1 MAKKPTNGKSG
12 SKNRGS
18 DKGESAAKPSSP
30 AVGGPGSIDI
40 EQVERLMHLM
50 AQNGVLELE
59 VQDGVDRRVR
69 LSRRAPDAPTMFL
82 PGPLAHTPAQASVH
96 PTHHAPP
103 PQPTPPIDAGPPP
116 GTIEFCSPMVGTFYR
131 SPNPESPPYCV
142 PGDRVGAETVVC
154 IIEAMKVMNEIKA
167 ELSGEIVDVLVENGE
182 AVEYGQPLFLIKKAG

>member
-1 MAKKPTNGKSG
+1 MAKKATNGKGG

-18 DKGESAAKPSSP
+18 DDGGRAEKAAPRP
-30 AVGGPGSIDI
+30 GGGFDI
-40 EQVERLMHLM
+40 EHVERLMHLM

-59 VQDGVDRRVR
+59 VQDGSDRRVR
-69 LSRRAPDAPTMFL
+69 LSRRAPEAPMML
-82 PGPLAHTPAQASVH
+82 AAPIAHTPAPASVH

-103 PQPTPPIDAGPPP
+103 PQPAPPTEAGPPP

-131 SPNPESPPYCV
+131 APNPESPPYCV
-142 PGDRVGAETVVC
+142 PGDRVGAETVLC

>member
-1 MAKKPTNGKSG
+1 MAKKSPTRGKGNGTAGKT
-12 SKNRGS
+12 
-18 DKGESAAKPSSP
+18 ASP
-30 AVGGPGSIDI
+30 APGKTGRDNLDI

-59 VQDGVDRRVR
+59 VQNGPDRKVR
-69 LSRRAPDAPTMFL
+69 LSRRAPEATTMIL

-103 PQPTPPIDAGPPP
+103 PQPTAPKDAGPPP

-131 SPNPESPPYCV
+131 APNPESAPYAV
-142 PGDRVGAETVVC
+142 PGDKVGPETVVC

-167 ELSGEIVDVLVENGE
+167 EISGEVVDVLVENGE
-182 AVEYGQPLFLIKKAG
+182 AVEYGQPLFLIRKTG

>member
-1 MAKKPTNGKSG
+1 MAKRATNGKSG
-12 SKNRGS
+12 SKKPVNGPRKAAP
-18 DKGESAAKPSSP
+18 DKVSKKSGDL
-30 AVGGPGSIDI
+30 DI

-59 VQDGVDRRVR
+59 VQDGSDRRVR
-69 LSRRAPDAPTMFL
+69 LSRRPPETPTMIL
-82 PGPLAHTPAQASVH
+82 PSAAMGTHGSASGSVH

-103 PQPTPPIDAGPPP
+103 PQPTAPKDAGPPP

-131 SPNPESPPYCV
+131 ASNPESAPYCV
-142 PGDRVGAETVVC
+142 PGDRVQPETVVC

-182 AVEYGQPLFLIKKAG
+182 AVEYGQPLFLIKKSG